1 MPGPFD
7 FSGCETSLTPGA
19 VSHWDATT
27 RAFLAHGA
35 ATPDHLA
42 ATLAAAPD
50 FAQGHA
56 VRGLFCLLL
65 GRREMVETA
74 REALG
79 AARAAAARIPPLP
92 RERAYLDALEDWLR
106 GCPSAAAA
114 RLEALLTTEPRDA
127 LAMKLVQAIRFV
139 LGEPGAMR
147 ASIEQILPAWGDH
160 PALGYL
166 QGCYAFALEETG
178 DYARAEHIG
187 RAALRL
193 APDDAWGLHAVAH
206 VHDMTGR
213 AEEGLAWLSTRS
225 GAWAHC
231 NNFRFHVWWHIALMH
246 LDLGQID
253 QALALYDTEIR
264 AEHTDDYRD
273 ISNGAALLMRL
284 ELEGVDVGAR
294 WQELADL
301 SEARSGDGCL
311 AFADLHYMLS
321 LIGGGR
327 QAAAGRL
334 LARMAT
340 DAGRAGS
347 EADRIMQRPGLSAAQ
362 GLEAF
367 GEGNYAEAFGHLAAA
382 RPEMQRIGGSHAQRD
397 VFERLTIE
405 AALRGGYL
413 DAAERLLHA
422 RKALRGGAE
431 DGYYARRMAVI
442 AAARYEARQ
451 CVNSGLSA

>member
-1 MPGPFD
+1 MAGSFD
-7 FSGCETSLTPGA
+7 FSGCPTSIAPGA
-19 VSHWDATT
+19 VAHWNATV

-35 ATPDHLA
+35 ATPDHLS
-42 ATLAAAPD
+42 ATLDAAPD

-65 GRREMVETA
+65 GRREMVDTA
-74 REALG
+74 RDALT
-79 AARAAAARIPPLP
+79 AARAAAGRSPPEP
-92 RERAYLDALEDWLR
+92 HEQVYLDALDDWLQGR
-106 GCPSAAAA
+106 PSAAAA
-114 RLEALLTTEPRDA
+114 RLDALLITEPRDA
-127 LAMKLVQAIRFV
+127 LAMKLVQAIGFMMGQPRR
-139 LGEPGAMR
+139 MR
-147 ASIEQILPAWGDH
+147 QSIEQILPAWGDH

-178 DYARAEHIG
+178 DYVRAENMG

-213 AEEGLAWLSTRS
+213 AEEGLAWLSGRS
-225 GAWAHC
+225 HAWAHC

-253 QALALYDTEIR
+253 RALALYDTEIR
-264 AEHTDDYRD
+264 AERTDDYRD

-284 ELEGVDVGAR
+284 ELDGVDVGPR

-321 LIGGGR
+321 LIGGER
-327 QAAAGRL
+327 PLAAGRL
-334 LARMAT
+334 LGRMAS
-340 DAGRAGS
+340 DAARAAS
-347 EADRIMQRPGLSAAQ
+347 ESDRIIQRPGLTAAQ

-367 GEGNYAEAFGHLAAA
+367 GEGNYAEAFRHLAAA
-382 RPEMQRIGGSHAQRD
+382 RPDMQRIGGSHAQRD

-405 AALRGGYL
+405 AALRSGYL
-413 DAAERLLHA
+413 DAAERMLHA

-431 DGYYARRMAVI
+431 DGYHARRMAII
-442 AAARYEARQ
+442 AAARYEARNS
-451 CVNSGLSA
+451 VNSGLYA